1 MTREQMI
8 LDNMG
13 LVHMVVKRFL
23 GRGCDR
29 EDLVQIGLLGLV
41 NAVDRYDENLGNSFS
56 TYAVPM
62 IMGEIQRF
70 LRDNSMVHIS
80 RKIKTDARK
89 IANVREHIEKT
100 ENRKAKI
107 DELMVLCDLT
117 KDEII
122 MAIEAMQPLKT
133 EEELQNHVSRESDKI
148 DTMIDEMTV
157 IVGYN
162 SLITIINV
170 NDCKVENEF
179 YDEDIEYI
187 QSFVK
192 IDNKI
197 LCGGK
202 EGKLIVINKDSNRF
216 KILKTTHKNV
226 IDALLILKENMLISG
241 SWDESIKIWSINEL
255 YLN

>member
-89 IANVREHIEKT
+89 IANVR
-100 ENRKAKI
+100 
-107 DELMVLCDLT
+107 
-117 KDEII
+117 
-122 MAIEAMQPLKT
+122 
-133 EEELQNHVSRESDKI
+133 
-148 DTMIDEMTV
+148 
-157 IVGYN
+157 
-162 SLITIINV
+162 
-170 NDCKVENEF
+170 
-179 YDEDIEYI
+179 
-187 QSFVK
+187 
-192 IDNKI
+192 
-197 LCGGK
+197 
-202 EGKLIVINKDSNRF
+202 
-216 KILKTTHKNV
+216 
-226 IDALLILKENMLISG
+226 
-241 SWDESIKIWSINEL
+241 
-255 YLN
+255 

>member
-8 LDNMG
+8 LDNIG

-89 IANVREHIEKT
+89 IANIREYIEKT

-133 EEELQNHVSRESDKI
+133 EEELQNHVSKESDKI

-157 IVGYN
+157 KKLLDNLCETDRKIITMRYMEERTQSEIGR
-162 SLITIINV
+162 SLGMTQV
-170 NDCKVENEF
+170 AVSRREKKLLSLMKQQ
-179 YDEDIEYI
+179 IE
-187 QSFVK
+187 
-192 IDNKI
+192 
-197 LCGGK
+197 
-202 EGKLIVINKDSNRF
+202 
-216 KILKTTHKNV
+216 
-226 IDALLILKENMLISG
+226 
-241 SWDESIKIWSINEL
+241 
-255 YLN
+255 

>member
-122 MAIEAMQPLKT
+122 MAIEAMQPRKT

-157 IVGYN
+157 KKLLDNLCETDRKIITMRYMEERTQSEIGR
-162 SLITIINV
+162 SLGMTQV
-170 NDCKVENEF
+170 AVSRREKKLLSLMKQQ
-179 YDEDIEYI
+179 IE
-187 QSFVK
+187 
-192 IDNKI
+192 
-197 LCGGK
+197 
-202 EGKLIVINKDSNRF
+202 
-216 KILKTTHKNV
+216 
-226 IDALLILKENMLISG
+226 
-241 SWDESIKIWSINEL
+241 
-255 YLN
+255 

>member
-1 MTREQMI
+1 MTREEMI

-29 EDLVQIGLLGLV
+29 EDLVQIGSVGLV
-41 NAVDRYDENLGNSFS
+41 NAVDRYDDKMGYSFS

-89 IANVREHIEKT
+89 IANVREYIEKT

-122 MAIEAMQPLKT
+122 MAMEAMQPLKT
-133 EEELQNHVSRESDKI
+133 EQELQNHVSRDSDKI
-148 DTMIDEMTV
+148 DLMIDEMTV
-157 IVGYN
+157 KKLLDNLCETDRKIITMRYMEERTQSEIGRSVGMTQVAV
-162 SLITIINV
+162 SRRE
-170 NDCKVENEF
+170 K
-179 YDEDIEYI
+179 
-187 QSFVK
+187 
-192 IDNKI
+192 
-197 LCGGK
+197 
-202 EGKLIVINKDSNRF
+202 KL
-216 KILKTTHKNV
+216 L
-226 IDALLILKENMLISG
+226 ALMKQQ
-241 SWDESIKIWSINEL
+241 IK
-255 YLN
+255 